1 MRNLFHSYR
10 VCIEVISGGDYNESG
25 TTAYSI
31 LVWTYTL
38 ASYYAL
44 SLPFLLASTYAIH
57 VYNIHSP
64 LLSYS
69 YTADIYSLSLIAWE
83 LYTGQCPFDQMH
95 VSQIVAAVAVRGERP
110 PIGPGV
116 SAEQARLLQRY
127 VYVVYILNMFVVI
140 YRIYSMS
147 SRVYAREKITS

>member
-1 MRNLFHSYR
+1 MSVHMS
-10 VCIEVISGGDYNESG
+10 
-25 TTAYSI
+25 SI
-31 LVWTYTL
+31 TL
-38 ASYYAL
+38 LHAAPVSLYL
-44 SLPFLLASTYAIH
+44 SLYTRPYSHL
-57 VYNIHSP
+57 P
-64 LLSYS
+64 LYS

-127 VYVVYILNMFVVI
+127 VHAVYMLYNML
-140 YRIYSMS
+140 
-147 SRVYAREKITS
+147 